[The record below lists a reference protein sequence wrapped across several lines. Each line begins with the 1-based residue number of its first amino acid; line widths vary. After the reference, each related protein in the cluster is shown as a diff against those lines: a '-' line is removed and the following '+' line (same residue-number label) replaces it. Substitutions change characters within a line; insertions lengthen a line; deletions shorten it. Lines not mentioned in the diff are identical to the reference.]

1 MARFRGGRH
10 RGASDAPK
18 RQSRERVFVES
29 SVTPEYLT
37 GLYESHITSEA
48 AELSAPYFGKWIRLT
63 GPLGGVVRRSST
75 EALVRFDRRPRGPR
89 VPVRVEMIVRGKQ
102 ACDRVAELKPGAEIA
117 VVGMIK
123 AATRSQ
129 VVIDQCEVE
138 ASTAPTDDGGTTR
151 GLLRRGGLRSR

>member
-1 MARFRGGRH
+1 LARFRGARH
-10 RGASDAPK
+10 RGASEAPK
-18 RQSRERVFVES
+18 RQGREREFVGS
-29 SVTPEYLT
+29 DITPEFLT

-48 AELSAPYFGKWIRLT
+48 AQLSAPYFGKWMRLS

-75 EALVRFDRRPRGPR
+75 EALVRFDRRARGPR
-89 VPVRVEMIVRGKQ
+89 VPVRVEMVVRGRQ
-102 ACDRVAELKPGAEIA
+102 ACDQVAGLKPGTEIE
-117 VVGMIK
+117 VVGLIK

-138 ASTAPTDDGGTTR
+138 ASTAPADQGGATR